1 MAFEKSLSLF
11 SLLFCFLMLS
21 CRSTTENSVEAEAL
35 LGWKASLLNQA
46 PLNSWSLHNATSKSP
61 CNWRGI
67 TCNHEGSVTQINLTA
82 VGLQGKLYNFKFS
95 SFPKLAN
102 LDLSNNALFRTI
114 PSAIGNLTNLVTLYL
129 YNNNLSGS
137 IPKEIGYLKHIV
149 ELDMSDNIL
158 TGSIPSTI
166 GNLTNLVTLYLHI
179 NNLSGSI
186 PSTIRNLT
194 NLVTL
199 NLYNNKL
206 SGSIPKEIGYLKH
219 IVELDMSDNILT
231 GSIPSTIGNLT
242 NHVTLYLYNNNL
254 SGPIPEEIGYLKNM
268 ANMAMSNN
276 ILTGSIPST
285 IGNLTNLVT
294 LNLYNNKLSGSI
306 PSAIGN
312 LTNLVTLYLHSNKL
326 SGPIPKEIGNLKNM
340 ADLKNQLSGP
350 IPKSWSNCTYLTSV
364 YIQGNQL
371 SGNMSEDFGV
381 CPNLTYINLSHN
393 CLSGE
398 LSPTWAK
405 CKSLTSLK
413 FSGNLIAGKIPPEF
427 GQLIQLALF
436 DLSSNLLVGE
446 IPKELGSLTALYNM
460 SLNGNQ
466 LSGRI
471 PSEMGKLSNL
481 EILDLSANKLSGSI
495 PEQLED
501 CSKFHSLNLSRNH
514 LNGSIPFQIGN
525 LAELQIMLDLSFN
538 MFTGEISPQ
547 LQKLHMLE
555 ILNFSH
561 NKLSGSIPSSLENM
575 LSLTSIDLSYNNL
588 VGSLPNSKA
597 FQQGTFLGNKG
608 LCGKAQGLQPCN
620 SKPINN
626 GEPKKGHNVIILII
640 LPLLSALFL
649 LLLVFGISSFFWF
662 RTRNAEGQRNERNKD
677 LFSIWNWD
685 GCISYE
691 DIIDATEDFDDR
703 YCIGEGGY
711 GRVYKAYLPTG
722 QTVAVKQLHKL
733 EDGEQIDQRSFRNE
747 VRALTEIRHRN
758 VVKLYGFCSHRRC
771 MFLIYEYIERGN
783 LANILS
789 SDEGVMELDWVKR
802 VNIIKAVAHS
812 LSYMHHDCDPPIVHR
827 DISSKNVLLDSE
839 FEAHVSDFGTARIL
853 MPDSSNWT
861 EFAGTRGYVA
871 PELAYTMRVTEKCDV
886 YSFGVLA
893 LEVIMGR
900 HPGDIISSLLTSSSE
915 VGQNLRVKDVLDPRL
930 PNPEDQVGN
939 EVFLAVS
946 MALACINA
954 NPQTRPPMQHISG
967 KFSARTPSFPK
978 PFHTIEMSQLMEFQV

>member
-1 MAFEKSLSLF
+1 MALEKSLSLF

-21 CRSTTENSVEAEAL
+21 CHSTTAISVEAEAL

-46 PLNSWSLHNATSKSP
+46 PLNSWSLHNATNKSP

-67 TCNHEGSVTQINLTA
+67 ACNHEGSVTQINLTA

-102 LDLSNNALFRTI
+102 LDLSNNALFGTI

-129 YNNNLSGS
+129 YRNNLSGP
-137 IPKEIGYLKHIV
+137 IPEEIGNLKNMAHM
-149 ELDMSDNIL
+149 EMSHNIL

-166 GNLTNLVTLYLHI
+166 GNLTNLTYLYLGN
-179 NNLSGSI
+179 NNLSA
-186 PSTIRNLT
+186 P
-194 NLVTL
+194 
-199 NLYNNKL
+199 
-206 SGSIPKEIGYLKH
+206 IPKEIEDLKNM
-219 IVELDMSDNILT
+219 VELGMYSNILT
-231 GSIPSTIGNLT
+231 GTIPSTLGNLS
-242 NHVTLYLYNNNL
+242 NLVTLYLYN
-254 SGPIPEEIGYLKNM
+254 
-268 ANMAMSNN
+268 
-276 ILTGSIPST
+276 
-285 IGNLTNLVT
+285 
-294 LNLYNNKLSGSI
+294 
-306 PSAIGN
+306 
-312 LTNLVTLYLHSNKL
+312 NKL

-340 ADLKNQLSGP
+340 ANLRISYNILTGPIPSSLGDLKRLANISLSDNQLSGH
-350 IPKSWSNCTYLTSV
+350 IPKSWRNCTSLTRFFL
-364 YIQGNQL
+364 QGNQL
-371 SGNMSEDFGV
+371 TGNMSEIFGV

-393 CLSGE
+393 RLSGE
-398 LSPTWAK
+398 LSPSWGK

-413 FSGNLIAGKIPPEF
+413 FSGNLIAGNIPPEF

-446 IPKELGSLTALYNM
+446 IPKELGDLTTLYKM

-481 EILDLSANKLSGSI
+481 EILDLSANKLTGSI
-495 PEQLED
+495 QEQLED
-501 CSKFHSLNLSRNH
+501 CSKLHSLNLSRNH

-538 MFTGEISPQ
+538 MLTGEISPQ

-555 ILNFSH
+555 ILNLSH

-588 VGSLPNSKA
+588 VGSLPNNKA
-597 FQQGTFLGNKG
+597 FQQGTFVGNKG

-620 SKPINN
+620 STPINN
-626 GEPKKGHNVIILII
+626 GEPKKRHNVIILII

-649 LLLVFGISSFFWF
+649 VLLVFGISSLFCL

-691 DIIDATEDFDDR
+691 DIIDATEDFADR

-722 QTVAVKQLHKL
+722 QTVAVKKLHKL

-789 SDEGVMELDWVKR
+789 SDEGAMELDWVKR

-861 EFAGTRGYVA
+861 ELAGTRGYVA

-915 VGQNLRVKDVLDPRL
+915 VGQTLRLQDVLDPRL

-946 MALACINA
+946 MALVCVNA

>member
-1 MAFEKSLSLF
+1 MALKKSLSLF

-21 CRSTTENSVEAEAL
+21 CRSITANSVEAEAL

-46 PLNSWSLHNATSKSP
+46 PLNSWSLHNATNKSP

-67 TCNHEGSVTQINLTA
+67 ACNHEGSVTQINLTS

-129 YNNNLSGS
+129 YNNNLSGP
-137 IPKEIGYLKHIV
+137 IPKEIGNLKNIV
-149 ELDMSDNIL
+149 ELDMSSNIL
-158 TGSIPSTI
+158 IGSIPSTL
-166 GNLTNLVTLYLHI
+166 GNLTNLSL
-179 NNLSGSI
+179 
-186 PSTIRNLT
+186 
-194 NLVTL
+194 
-199 NLYNNKL
+199 
-206 SGSIPKEIGYLKH
+206 
-219 IVELDMSDNILT
+219 LD
-231 GSIPSTIGNLT
+231 
-242 NHVTLYLYNNNL
+242 LYNNNL

-268 ANMAMSNN
+268 AHVGMSNN
-276 ILTGSIPST
+276 ILTGSIPSA
-285 IGNLTNLVT
+285 IGNLTNLVWLYLYT
-294 LNLYNNKLSGSI
+294 NNLSGPIPKEIGYLRNMGSLAMSFNILTGSI

-312 LTNLVTLYLHSNKL
+312 LTNLVTMHLCSNKL
-326 SGPIPKEIGNLKNM
+326 SGPIPEEIGNLKNM
-340 ADLKNQLSGP
+340 VNLDMTYNLLNGAIPPSLGDLKKLAFLSLSYNQLSGP
-350 IPKSWSNCTYLTSV
+350 IPKSWRNWTSLTRLT
-364 YIQGNQL
+364 INGNQL
-371 SGNMSEDFGV
+371 TRNMSEDFGV
-381 CPNLTYINLSHN
+381 CPNLTYIDLSCNH
-393 CLSGE
+393 LSGE
-398 LSPTWAK
+398 LSPSWVK
-405 CKSLTSLK
+405 YKNLTGLK
-413 FSGNLIAGKIPPEF
+413 LSGNLITGKIPLEF
-427 GQLIQLALF
+427 GQLIQLAVF

-481 EILDLSANKLSGSI
+481 EILDLSANKLTGSI

-501 CSKFHSLNLSRNH
+501 CLKLYSLNLSRNH

-538 MFTGEISPQ
+538 MLTGEITPQ

-555 ILNFSH
+555 ILNLSH
-561 NKLSGSIPSSLENM
+561 NKLFGSIPSSLENM

-588 VGSLPNSKA
+588 VGSLPNNKA
-597 FQQGTFLGNKG
+597 FQQGTFVGNKG
-608 LCGKAQGLQPCN
+608 LCGKAQGVQPCN
-620 SKPINN
+620 STPINN
-626 GEPKKGHNVIILII
+626 GEPKKRHNVIILII
-640 LPLLSALFL
+640 LPLLSALIL
-649 LLLVFGISSFFWF
+649 LLLVFGISSFFCL

-691 DIIDATEDFDDR
+691 DIIDATEEFDDR

-722 QTVAVKQLHKL
+722 QTVAVKKLHKL

-789 SDEGVMELDWVKR
+789 SDEGAMELDWVKR

-839 FEAHVSDFGTARIL
+839 FEAHVSDFGTSRIL
-853 MPDSSNWT
+853 MPDSSNWI
-861 EFAGTRGYVA
+861 ELAGTRGYVA

-915 VGQNLRVKDVLDPRL
+915 VGQNLRLKDVLEPRL

-946 MALACINA
+946 MALACVNA

>member
-1 MAFEKSLSLF
+1 MALKKSLSLF

-21 CRSTTENSVEAEAL
+21 CRSTTANSVEAEAL

-46 PLNSWSLHNATSKSP
+46 PLNSWSLHNAINKSP

-67 TCNHEGSVTQINLTA
+67 ACNHVGSVTQINLTA

-95 SFPKLAN
+95 SFPKLAH
-102 LDLSNNALFRTI
+102 LDLSNNALSGTI
-114 PSAIGNLTNLVTLYL
+114 PSTLGNLSNLVTLYL
-129 YNNNLSGS
+129 HSNKLSGT
-137 IPKEIGYLKHIV
+137 IPKEIANLKNMADLRI
-149 ELDMSDNIL
+149 SYNIL

-166 GNLTNLVTLYLHI
+166 GNLTNLVRFYLHH
-179 NNLSGSI
+179 
-186 PSTIRNLT
+186 
-194 NLVTL
+194 
-199 NLYNNKL
+199 NKL
-206 SGSIPKEIGYLKH
+206 SGTIPKEIGYLKNMADL
-219 IVELDMSDNILT
+219 EMSYNILT

-242 NHVTLYLYNNNL
+242 NVTHLYLGKNSLSGSIPKEIGYLKNMVDMEMSYNILTGSIPSAIGNLTNLVTLYLNNNNL

-268 ANMAMSNN
+268 ADLEMSYN

-285 IGNLTNLVT
+285 IGNLTNLAFLT
-294 LNLYNNKLSGSI
+294 LS
-306 PSAIGN
+306 
-312 LTNLVTLYLHSNKL
+312 H
-326 SGPIPKEIGNLKNM
+326 
-340 ADLKNQLSGP
+340 NQLSGP

-501 CSKFHSLNLSRNH
+501 CSKLHSLNLSRNH

-538 MFTGEISPQ
+538 MLTGEISPQ

-555 ILNFSH
+555 ILNLSH
-561 NKLSGSIPSSLENM
+561 NRLSGSIPSSLENM

-620 SKPINN
+620 SKPINI
-626 GEPKKGHNVIILII
+626 GEPKKRHNVIILII

-649 LLLVFGISSFFWF
+649 LLLAFGISFFF
-662 RTRNAEGQRNERNKD
+662 CLRSRNAEGQRNERNKD

-691 DIIDATEDFDDR
+691 DIIDATEEFDDR
-703 YCIGEGGY
+703 YSIGEGGY

-722 QTVAVKQLHKL
+722 QTVAVKKLHKL

-789 SDEGVMELDWVKR
+789 SDKGAMELDWVKR

-861 EFAGTRGYVA
+861 ELAGTRGYVA

-915 VGQNLRVKDVLDPRL
+915 VGQNLRLKDVLDPRL
-930 PNPEDQVGN
+930 PNPEDQVEN

-946 MALACINA
+946 LALACVNA